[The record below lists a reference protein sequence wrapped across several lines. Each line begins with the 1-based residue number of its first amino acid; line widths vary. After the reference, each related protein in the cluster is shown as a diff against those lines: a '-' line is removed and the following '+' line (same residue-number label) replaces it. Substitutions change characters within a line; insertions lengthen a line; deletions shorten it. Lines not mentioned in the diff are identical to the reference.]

1 VKLSFEDICP
11 IEAHH
16 ITRQLFS
23 VFVD

>member
-23 VFVD
+23 VFVE